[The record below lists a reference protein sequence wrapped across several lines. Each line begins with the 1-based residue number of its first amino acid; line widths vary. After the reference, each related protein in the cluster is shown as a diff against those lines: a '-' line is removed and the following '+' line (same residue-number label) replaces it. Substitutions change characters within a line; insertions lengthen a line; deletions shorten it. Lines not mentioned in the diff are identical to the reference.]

1 MRAGKNQKH
10 LHCRRLV
17 EILYT
22 GRDFYHKLSMEN
34 DLLEIWFLIATV
46 LTGLLCGAS
55 LDQSLKQ
62 LPARHSIGM
71 KAFSSYAKAADL
83 KNGVIWYGLLG
94 VGSALTTLVSAVIC
108 WRSKTDPDLATAF
121 YLAAA
126 FAVCHSVC
134 TSKAAPTYFKQK
146 TITDE
151 VALTKLFKRFE
162 QIQSIRTLFITAN
175 FGCFIWVLAKQ
186 L

>member
-1 MRAGKNQKH
+1 MK
-10 LHCRRLV
+10 
-17 EILYT
+17 
-22 GRDFYHKLSMEN
+22 N
-34 DLLEIWFLIATV
+34 DLPEVWFLISTV

-83 KNGVIWYGLLG
+83 KNGVIWYGILG
-94 VGSALTTLVSAVIC
+94 VGAAVTTLISAIIC
-108 WRSKTDPDLATAF
+108 WQSNTDPVIANAF

-126 FAVCHSVC
+126 FALCHSAC
-134 TSKAAPTYFKQK
+134 TTQAAPTYFRQK
-146 TITDE
+146 TISDE
-151 VALTKLFKRFE
+151 ETLAKLFKRFE
-162 QIQSIRTLFITAN
+162 RIQFIRSLFIVAN
-175 FGCFIWVLAKQ
+175 FGCFIWILAKQ